1 MDVAPFPNS
10 VNAPVPTVVDNKLH
24 DSYRINQVSNIR
36 TTKVAAT
43 TKYSEFVYEYRSG
56 EVLTTTL
63 KVSGQSLL
71 DISA

>member
-10 VNAPVPTVVDNKLH
+10 GNAPLPTVVDNKLH
-24 DSYRINQVSNIR
+24 DSYRITQVSNIR

-43 TKYSEFVYEYRSG
+43 TKYSEFVYEFRSG

>member
-1 MDVAPFPNS
+1 MDAAPFPNS
-10 VNAPVPTVVDNKLH
+10 VNATAPIAAKNKLH
-24 DSYRINQVSNIR
+24 DSYRITQVSNIR

-43 TKYSEFVYEYRSG
+43 TKYSEFVYEFRSG
-56 EVLTTTL
+56 EIATSTL

>member
-1 MDVAPFPNS
+1 MDAAPFPNS
-10 VNAPVPTVVDNKLH
+10 VNAPVPTVVKNKIH
-24 DSYRINQVSNIR
+24 DSFRINQLSNVR
-36 TTKVAAT
+36 MDKVAAT

-63 KVSGQSLL
+63 KVYDQFLL

>member
-10 VNAPVPTVVDNKLH
+10 VNAPVPTVVKNKIH
-24 DSYRINQVSNIR
+24 DSYRINQLSNVLAD
-36 TTKVAAT
+36 KVAVT

-63 KVSGQSLL
+63 KVYDQFLL
-71 DISA
+71 DVSA

>member
-10 VNAPVPTVVDNKLH
+10 VNATVPTVVDNKLH
-24 DSYRINQVSNIR
+24 DSYRITQVSNIR

-43 TKYSEFVYEYRSG
+43 TKYSEFVYEFRSG

-63 KVSGQSLL
+63 KVSGQNLL

>member
-10 VNAPVPTVVDNKLH
+10 VNATAPIASKNKLH
-24 DSYRINQVSNIR
+24 DSYRITQVSNIR

-43 TKYSEFVYEYRSG
+43 TKYSEFVYEFRSG
-56 EVLTTTL
+56 EIATSTL

-71 DISA
+71 DIRA

>member
-10 VNAPVPTVVDNKLH
+10 VNAPLPTVVDNKLH
-24 DSYRINQVSNIR
+24 DSYRITQVSNIR

>member
-10 VNAPVPTVVDNKLH
+10 VNATAPIAAKNKIH

-43 TKYSEFVYEYRSG
+43 TKYSEFVYEFRSG
-56 EVLTTTL
+56 EIATSTL
-63 KVSGQSLL
+63 KIHDQHLL
-71 DISA
+71 DIRA

>member
-1 MDVAPFPNS
+1 MDSAPFPNS
-10 VNAPVPTVVDNKLH
+10 GNAPVPTVVDNKIH

-43 TKYSEFVYEYRSG
+43 TKYSEFVYEYRGG

-63 KVSGQSLL
+63 KVSDQSLL

>member
-10 VNAPVPTVVDNKLH
+10 VNAPVPTVVDNKIH

-43 TKYSEFVYEYRSG
+43 TKYSEFVYEYRTG

>member
-10 VNAPVPTVVDNKLH
+10 VNAPVPTVVDNKIH
-24 DSYRINQVSNIR
+24 DSYRITQVSNIR

-43 TKYSEFVYEYRSG
+43 TKYSEFVYEFRSG

-63 KVSGQSLL
+63 KVSGQNLL

>member
-1 MDVAPFPNS
+1 MDAAPFPNS
-10 VNAPVPTVVDNKLH
+10 VNAPVPTVVDNKIH
-24 DSYRINQVSNIR
+24 DSYRITQVSNIR

-43 TKYSEFVYEYRSG
+43 TKYSEFVYEFRSG
-56 EVLTTTL
+56 EIATSTL

>member
-10 VNAPVPTVVDNKLH
+10 VNAPVPTVVDNKIH
-24 DSYRINQVSNIR
+24 DSYRITQVSNIR
-36 TTKVAAT
+36 TTKMAST

-63 KVSGQSLL
+63 KVYDQFIL

>member
-10 VNAPVPTVVDNKLH
+10 VNATAPIASKNKLH

-56 EVLTTTL
+56 EVATSML
-63 KVSGQSLL
+63 KIHDQHLL
-71 DISA
+71 DIRA

>member
-1 MDVAPFPNS
+1 MDTAPFPNS
-10 VNAPVPTVVDNKLH
+10 VNAPVPTVVDNKIH
-24 DSYRINQVSNIR
+24 DSYPINQVSNIR